1 MIMLLDKSIKEL
13 SEGLKKR
20 DFSSEEIVLECFEN
34 IEKHNKEINAFIT
47 VIEKKE
53 AIKQAKDKDKKLSDD
68 INPLYGLPFVLKDSY
83 LTSGILT
90 TSASKV
96 LGNHIGQYNATVYQ
110 KLLDAGGILIGKMN
124 MDAWGHGGSSENTDF
139 DPVKNPWNT
148 NRVAGGSSGGPA
160 AAIACRM
167 AVFAIGEDTGGSIRN
182 PAAWCNI
189 TGLKVTYGRVS
200 RYGCIAYA
208 SSFDTVGPMAKTAED
223 CAYVLRIIA
232 GVDPMDATSS
242 PNPVPNYIEEINKK
256 IDKLVV
262 GFPKEFYTEGL
273 DGEIKIKIEEAV
285 KVFEKLGFKI
295 KEISMPLLEMSI
307 PVYYLIGPSETS
319 SNLARYDGVR
329 YGNTRD
335 NFTRETMRRIMLG
348 TYALSAGYY
357 DAYYKKAQ
365 QVRTLFIKEYEK
377 ALTQCDVILMPV
389 NPTPPPKIGE
399 LISDPV
405 KNLLADIFTTSQNPV
420 GVPSLALPCGF
431 TDSGLPIGMQMV
443 GKMFAEPLL
452 LQLGHQYQ
460 QSSGWHKKKPPFLQ

>member
-1 MIMLLDKSIKEL
+1 MLLDKSIKEL

-182 PAAWCNI
+182 PSAWCNI
-189 TGLKVTYGRVS
+189 AGLKVTYGRVS
-200 RYGCIAYA
+200 RYG
-208 SSFDTVGPMAKTAED
+208 
-223 CAYVLRIIA
+223 
-232 GVDPMDATSS
+232 
-242 PNPVPNYIEEINKK
+242 
-256 IDKLVV
+256 
-262 GFPKEFYTEGL
+262 
-273 DGEIKIKIEEAV
+273 
-285 KVFEKLGFKI
+285 
-295 KEISMPLLEMSI
+295 
-307 PVYYLIGPSETS
+307 
-319 SNLARYDGVR
+319 
-329 YGNTRD
+329 
-335 NFTRETMRRIMLG
+335 
-348 TYALSAGYY
+348 
-357 DAYYKKAQ
+357 
-365 QVRTLFIKEYEK
+365 
-377 ALTQCDVILMPV
+377 
-389 NPTPPPKIGE
+389 
-399 LISDPV
+399 
-405 KNLLADIFTTSQNPV
+405 
-420 GVPSLALPCGF
+420 
-431 TDSGLPIGMQMV
+431 
-443 GKMFAEPLL
+443 
-452 LQLGHQYQ
+452 
-460 QSSGWHKKKPPFLQ
+460 

>member
-182 PAAWCNI
+182 PSAWCNI
-189 TGLKVTYGRVS
+189 AGLKVTYGRVS

-208 SSFDTVGPMAKTAED
+208 SSFDTVGPMAKTVED
-223 CAYVLRIIA
+223 CAYVLKTIA
-232 GVDPMDATSS
+232 GHDVLDATSS
-242 PNPVPNYIEEINKK
+242 SRPVPDYVKEANKNLPLTV
-256 IDKLVV
+256 IGL
-262 GFPKEFYTEGL
+262 PKEFFREGL
-273 DGEIKIKIEEAV
+273 DEEIKKSIGEAV
-285 KVFEKLGFKI
+285 KVFQSLGLKI
-295 KEISMPLLEMSI
+295 KEISMPMLEMSI

-365 QVRTLFIKEYEK
+365 AVRTLLIKEYEK
-377 ALTQCDVILMPV
+377 ALNECDVLLMPV

-431 TDSGLPIGMQMV
+431 TNSGLPIGMQIV
-443 GKMFAEPLL
+443 GKMYSEALL
-452 LQLGHQYQ
+452 LQLGHHFQKKID
-460 QSSGWHKKKPPFLQ
+460 WHTRKPNL

>member
-1 MIMLLDKSIKEL
+1 MLLDKSIKEL

-182 PAAWCNI
+182 PSAWCNI
-189 TGLKVTYGRVS
+189 AGLKVTYGRVS

-208 SSFDTVGPMAKTAED
+208 SSFDTVGPMAKTVED
-223 CAYVLRIIA
+223 CAYVLKTIA
-232 GVDPMDATSS
+232 GHDVLDATSS
-242 PNPVPNYIEEINKK
+242 SRPVPDYVKEANKNLPLTV
-256 IDKLVV
+256 IGL
-262 GFPKEFYTEGL
+262 PKEFFREGL
-273 DGEIKIKIEEAV
+273 DEEIKKSIGEAV
-285 KVFEKLGFKI
+285 KVFQSLGLKI
-295 KEISMPLLEMSI
+295 KEISMPMLEMSI

-365 QVRTLFIKEYEK
+365 AVRTLLIKEYEK
-377 ALTQCDVILMPV
+377 ALNECDVLLMPV

-431 TDSGLPIGMQMV
+431 TNSGLPIGMQIV
-443 GKMFAEPLL
+443 GKMYSEALL
-452 LQLGHQYQ
+452 LQLGHHFQKKID
-460 QSSGWHKKKPPFLQ
+460 WHTRKPNL